1 MSKAFT
7 KEDDGDVAAEEPLPP
22 RSTTPQ
28 PVTPEGL
35 ARLRAEHAELA
46 ARGSTLAAAETRRLR
61 IVGRI
66 LDSVY
71 AREPA
76 LEDGG
81 AGFGCFVELEDDD
94 GRVTSYQLVGADE
107 ADVAAGRLS
116 IASPVARAL
125 LGKTAGDL
133 VTLRRPKGDTEVR
146 VRSVRL
152 LA

>member
-7 KEDDGDVAAEEPLPP
+7 KEDDDGVAPEEPLPP

-35 ARLRAEHAELA
+35 AHLRAEHAALA
-46 ARGSTLAAAETRRLR
+46 ARSGALDAAETRRLR

-66 LDSVY
+66 LDTVY

-81 AGFGCFVELEDDD
+81 AGFGCVVSFEDDD
-94 GRVTSYQLVGADE
+94 GRVTTYRLVGADE
-107 ADVAAGRLS
+107 ADLAAGRLS
-116 IASPVARAL
+116 IASPLARAL
-125 LGKTAGDL
+125 VGKTAGDV

-146 VRSVRL
+146 VKDVRL
-152 LA
+152 A